1 MLARWQAKT
10 YDKGP
15 GGKRMKFVLFFLTV
29 ATANA
34 DVLATIGT
42 QKITSEE
49 FRRRLE
55 EVNKQAVNPPKPEQY
70 LEDLVR
76 YKIGVLQAEKEKL
89 QNDPVVKERF
99 EQVLYNSLLEKH
111 LGAKVEAIKISD
123 EELKEFYKKNPELR
137 LAHIL
142 IDIKPSATPQE
153 RDTIKKHALEIL
165 DEVKKS
171 KRPFE
176 ELVRLYSDDIPTK
189 EMGGDIGYQSRVTLM
204 PVIYDSAMTMKVGE
218 VKGLLETKYGF
229 HIIKLLDKRSYDLA
243 DKRQIRSAIFE
254 DKRAQL
260 FNEYF
265 DKLKKQYPVEL
276 NKTAVKAIKN

>member
-142 IDIKPSATPQE
+142 IDIKPSATQQE

-204 PVIYDSAMTMKVGE
+204 PVIYDSAITMKVGE